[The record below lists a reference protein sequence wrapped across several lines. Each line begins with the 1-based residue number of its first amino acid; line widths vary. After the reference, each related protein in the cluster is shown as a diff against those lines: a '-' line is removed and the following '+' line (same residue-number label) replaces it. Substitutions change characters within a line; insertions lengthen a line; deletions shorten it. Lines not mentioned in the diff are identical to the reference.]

1 MISMKKIFWLIIS
14 LFIPLFQSYSQHIKS
29 EVTINKE
36 IPVGITRLSERVLV
50 LTDVA
55 PNGVVTAISTAKRII
70 IIDTGVSWSFGK
82 GFRKIVE
89 HEFNCNDDFI
99 YVINTHADRDH
110 TFGNQA
116 FKDAIIVRHE
126 NCYKSL
132 KKLEMEWDAKKDEYV
147 SLHKDRAEK
156 NIRELEETNIDL
168 GQASRK
174 RRLLATNNLIASD
187 LSEGQEIILP
197 NLTFNDQMTLYSGE
211 ITLHLYYL
219 GEGHSD
225 SDILIYVP
233 QENIIVVGDAFIKS
247 MLICYMKQDKFDM
260 SKHSDILNAVLN
272 DGAQIKYVVCGHGSI
287 MTFDEILARRHYLNS
302 LLKGIKQGYVNGM
315 DLETIIQRFPLDS
328 YSYLTRFIDESSKEL
343 KNQHIGTLKKYWSM
357 LHGEEQSIQ

>member
-1 MISMKKIFWLIIS
+1 MKKIFCLLFS
-14 LFIPLFQSYSQHIKS
+14 LFVSLFLLYSQHIKS

-36 IPVGITRLSERVLV
+36 IPVEVKRLSERVLV
-50 LTDVA
+50 LTDVS
-55 PNGVVTAISTAKRII
+55 PNGVVTAISMDKGII

-82 GFRKIVE
+82 GFRRIVE
-89 HEFNCNDDFI
+89 HEFKRNDFI

-116 FKDAIIVRHE
+116 FKDAIIVGHE

-132 KKLEMEWDAKKDEYV
+132 QRLKMEWDAKKNEYV
-147 SLHKDRAEK
+147 SLHKSRAEK
-156 NIRELEETNIDL
+156 NIQEFKETIFNSD
-168 GQASRK
+168 QVSRK
-174 RRLLATNNLIASD
+174 RRLVATNKLIASN

-197 NLTFNDQMTLYSGE
+197 TLTFNDQMTLHSGN

-225 SDILIYVP
+225 CDILIYVP
-233 QENIIVVGDAFIKS
+233 QENLIVVGDALIKS

-260 SKHSDILNAVLN
+260 SRYSEILNAVLN
-272 DGAQIKYVVCGHGSI
+272 DSAQIQYAVCGHGSI
-287 MTFDEILARRHYLNS
+287 MTFDELLARRDYLND

-315 DLETIIQRFPLDS
+315 DLELISKRFPLNN
-328 YSYLTRFIDESSKEL
+328 YSYLTRFINKSSIEL
-343 KNQHIGTLKKYWSM
+343 KDQHTGIIEKYWSM
-357 LHGEEQSIQ
+357 LHGEGPNEQ